1 MSEALLASAQDQF
14 YEAERHLLTK
24 LGPVA
29 GLFESA
35 ETGG

>member
-14 YEAERHLLTK
+14 YEAERDLLRK
-24 LGPVA
+24 LGPVV

-35 ETGG
+35 QTGG